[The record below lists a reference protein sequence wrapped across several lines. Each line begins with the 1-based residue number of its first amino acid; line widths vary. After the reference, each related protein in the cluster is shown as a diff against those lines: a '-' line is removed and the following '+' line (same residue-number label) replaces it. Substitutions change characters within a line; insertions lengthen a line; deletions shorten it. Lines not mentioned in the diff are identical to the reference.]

1 MRVDRKLLPI
11 VPLRRFHR
19 IDNDLVCVVAL
30 ITFLQLI
37 AVKMMTS
44 REISVFARQLR
55 LSTGS
60 AAGVCHELLR
70 FGRRTQTFAN
80 KIGETQHLA
89 N

>member
-1 MRVDRKLLPI
+1 
-11 VPLRRFHR
+11 
-19 IDNDLVCVVAL
+19 L